1 MLVQEYL
8 STGQCQTVPRS
19 TAHTSPLMPSSPS
32 LSEALPEL
40 PPGSNETL
48 QSPSAAHHLED
59 HPEHE
64 AEPTWKGPAPWW
76 LMALTSFNRII
87 WGLTFMARLR
97 LYSQLLQVHGTG
109 GVIQNTRPFF
119 EPYLAEKNAHLIH
132 SSRDNPVQAF
142 MVIDLLTISFLVTE
156 ILTLLTLAW
165 WGSFSDRHGRK
176 RMLGIAS
183 LAQLLSCLMVLIIA
197 NYIQV
202 LPGAYWFLIFD
213 IIILGALGGTESE
226 FVTVLAYLSDVSM
239 AEKRSRLFTVVLGM
253 VWAGSSIGVK
263 LGDFVLRKTSS
274 LLWVFYTAAALRI
287 IHACLVWFILPES
300 LTREQMHR
308 TTVAHQETHLS
319 TTDEPLPLLWF
330 KRLFFFLKPL
340 SMLFPEKVSPANSPV
355 RRDWSLTILV
365 AASATM
371 VLVSSPLAVFQWF
384 YALHKFG
391 WEKLSNYI
399 PLISNAR
406 IISLVLILPLAFKF
420 AQKRW
425 TRSDLIRAQT
435 SEREPLLSTAP
446 DVSITSLFDLG
457 VARLSVLVIIATYL
471 ILPLAPTE
479 TIFTL
484 FSVLQT
490 LGAGF
495 YPVTNSLAFELYTGG
510 IKRNGLVESGK
521 FFATLHLVFIVV
533 PILGELTYDF
543 IYSAT
548 SNTYPGAVFFVG
560 FGNTV
565 IVFVLLVFVGM
576 KPAPRRG
583 SLA

>member
-1 MLVQEYL
+1 M
-8 STGQCQTVPRS
+8 VPRS

-32 LSEALPEL
+32 LSEDLPGL
-40 PPGSNETL
+40 PPGPNETL
-48 QSPSAAHHLED
+48 QPPSAAHHLEN

-64 AEPTWKGPAPWW
+64 AERTWKGPAPWW

-87 WGLTFMARLR
+87 WGLTFMARFR
-97 LYSQLLQVHGTG
+97 LYSQLLYLQVHVTG

-119 EPYLAEKNAHLIH
+119 ELYLAEKNAHLIH
-132 SSRDNPVQAF
+132 SSRDDPVQAF
-142 MVIDLLTISFLVTE
+142 MLIDLFSVSFLVTA

-165 WGSFSDRHGRK
+165 WGSFSDRYGRK

-183 LAQLLSCLMVLIIA
+183 IAQLLSCLMVLLVA
-197 NYIQV
+197 NYVQV
-202 LPGAYWFLIFD
+202 LPGAYVYGFLIFD
-213 IIILGALGGTESE
+213 IIILGAVGNTESE
-226 FVTVLAYLSDVSM
+226 FVTVLAYLSDVST
-239 AEKRSRLFTVVLGM
+239 AEKRSRIFTVVSGLLLVGT
-253 VWAGSSIGVK
+253 SIGVK
-263 LGDFVLRKTSS
+263 LGSFVFRKTSS
-274 LLWVFYTAAALRI
+274 LLWVFYMAAALRI

-300 LTREQMHR
+300 LTAEQMHR

-319 TTDEPLPLLWF
+319 TTDEPLLLLWF

-340 SMLFPEKVSPANSPV
+340 SMLFPEKVSLENSPL

-371 VLVSSPLAVFQWF
+371 VFVSSPLAVFQWF
-384 YALHKFG
+384 YAVDKFG
-391 WEKLSNYI
+391 WYGDKVVDYI
-399 PLISNAR
+399 RLTNIAR

-495 YPVTNSLAFELYTGG
+495 YPAINSLAFELYTGG
-510 IKRNGLVESGK
+510 IKTNGLVESGK
-521 FFATLHLVFIVV
+521 FFAALHLVFLVV
-533 PILGELTYDF
+533 PILGQLMYDF

-548 SNTYPGAVFFVG
+548 YNTYPGAVFFVA
-560 FGNTV
+560 FGNAV
-565 IVFVLLVFVGM
+565 IVFVLLAFVGM
-576 KPAPRRG
+576 KPAARRG

>member
-1 MLVQEYL
+1 
-8 STGQCQTVPRS
+8 
-19 TAHTSPLMPSSPS
+19 MPSSPS
-32 LSEALPEL
+32 LSEDLPGL
-40 PPGSNETL
+40 PPGPNETL
-48 QSPSAAHHLED
+48 QPPSAARHLEN

-64 AEPTWKGPAPWW
+64 AERTWKGPAPWW

-87 WGLTFMARLR
+87 WGLTFMARFR
-97 LYSQLLQVHGTG
+97 LYSQLLYLQVHVTG
-109 GVIQNTRPFF
+109 GFIQNTRPFF

-132 SSRDNPVQAF
+132 SSRDDPVQVS
-142 MVIDLLTISFLVTE
+142 MVIDLFSVSFLVTE

-165 WGSFSDRHGRK
+165 WGSFSDRYGRK

-183 LAQLLSCLMVLIIA
+183 IAQLLSCLMVLLVA
-197 NYIQV
+197 NYVQV
-202 LPGAYWFLIFD
+202 LPGAYVYWFLIFD

-239 AEKRSRLFTVVLGM
+239 GEKRSRLFTVVLGL
-253 VWAGSSIGVK
+253 VWAGSSIDVK
-263 LGDFVLRKTSS
+263 LGDFVLQKTSS

-319 TTDEPLPLLWF
+319 TTSEPLPLLWF

-384 YALHKFG
+384 YALDKFG

-406 IISLVLILPLAFKF
+406 IISLVLILLCKIYSLH
-420 AQKRW
+420 K
-425 TRSDLIRAQT
+425 SDGQEATLSAHKLLNGSQGSR
-435 SEREPLLSTAP
+435 LLSTP

-457 VARLSVLVIIATYL
+457 VARLSVLVIIATYI

-533 PILGELTYDF
+533 P
-543 IYSAT
+543 
-548 SNTYPGAVFFVG
+548 
-560 FGNTV
+560 
-565 IVFVLLVFVGM
+565 
-576 KPAPRRG
+576 
-583 SLA
+583 